1 MKIKKTIFTA
11 AILMAAVCLPA
22 QNKSAGINISI
33 WKDICTQPH
42 DSTQT
47 TYVNIGLL
55 STMNRL
61 NGVGINALG
70 SVVHGDMNG
79 VQITGLANLAGG
91 TMRGVQLAGISN
103 ISGNNTVGLSAAGLV
118 NITGDRTQ
126 GVIISG
132 LTSIGG
138 DNTSGLMISGFMN
151 VTGNM
156 ASGLHFS
163 GAANITGQS
172 FGGLMASGLLNVVG
186 EHMNGLQ
193 MAGIANITASKLN
206 GVQIALCNY
215 ATQARGLQIGLVNY
229 YKEDMKGF
237 QLGLVNANPDTRVQM
252 MVYGG
257 NATPANIGVRFKNQL
272 FYTILGIGSMY
283 QNGLQ
288 MAGIANITAS
298 KLNGVQIALCNYAT
312 QARGLQIGLV
322 NYYKEDMKGF
332 QLGLVNANPDTR
344 VQMMVYGGNATPA
357 NIGVR
362 FKNQLFYTILG
373 IGSMYQGLNDKFS
386 ASASYRAGL
395 SFTLYKGL
403 SISGDLGYQHIEAF
417 DNKDEVIPKR
427 LYALQARA
435 NLEYQITRKF
445 GIYATGGYGLTRFY
459 NKSSNYDKGAIIEAG
474 IVLF

>member
-1 MKIKKTIFTA
+1 MKIKKTILTA
-11 AILMAAVCLPA
+11 AILMAAVSLPA

-47 TYVNIGLL
+47 TYINIGLL

-103 ISGNNTVGLSAAGLV
+103 ISGDNTVGLSAAGLV
-118 NITGDRTQ
+118 
-126 GVIISG
+126 
-132 LTSIGG
+132 
-138 DNTSGLMISGFMN
+138 
-151 VTGNM
+151 
-156 ASGLHFS
+156 
-163 GAANITGQS
+163 NITGQS

-193 MAGIANITASKLN
+193 IAGIANITASKLN
-206 GVQIALCNY
+206 GVQVALCNY
-215 ATQARGLQIGLVNY
+215 ATKTRGLQIGLVNY

-237 QLGLVNANPDTRVQM
+237 QLGLVNANPDTKVQM

-272 FYTILGIGSMY
+272 FYTILG
-283 QNGLQ
+283 
-288 MAGIANITAS
+288 
-298 KLNGVQIALCNYAT
+298 V
-312 QARGLQIGLV
+312 
-322 NYYKEDMKGF
+322 
-332 QLGLVNANPDTR
+332 
-344 VQMMVYGGNATPA
+344 
-357 NIGVR
+357 
-362 FKNQLFYTILG
+362 
-373 IGSMYQGLNDKFS
+373 GSMYQGLNDKFS

-395 SFTLYKGL
+395 SFPLYKGL

-435 NLEYQITRKF
+435 NLEYQFTKKF
-445 GIYATGGYGLTRFY
+445 GIFATGGYGVTRFY

>member
-1 MKIKKTIFTA
+1 MKIKKTILTA
-11 AILMAAVCLPA
+11 AILMAAVSLPA

-47 TYVNIGLL
+47 TYINIGLL

-103 ISGNNTVGLSAAGLV
+103 ISGDNTVGLSAAGLV
-118 NITGDRTQ
+118 NITGDRAQ
-126 GVIISG
+126 GVVISG

-138 DNTSGLMISGFMN
+138 DNNSGLMISGFMN

-156 ASGLHFS
+156 ASGL
-163 GAANITGQS
+163 
-172 FGGLMASGLLNVVG
+172 LNVVG

-193 MAGIANITASKLN
+193 IAGIANITASKLN
-206 GVQIALCNY
+206 GVQVALCNY
-215 ATQARGLQIGLVNY
+215 ATKTRGLQIGLVNY

-237 QLGLVNANPDTRVQM
+237 QLGLVNANPDTKVQM

-272 FYTILGIGSMY
+272 FYTILG
-283 QNGLQ
+283 
-288 MAGIANITAS
+288 
-298 KLNGVQIALCNYAT
+298 V
-312 QARGLQIGLV
+312 
-322 NYYKEDMKGF
+322 
-332 QLGLVNANPDTR
+332 
-344 VQMMVYGGNATPA
+344 
-357 NIGVR
+357 
-362 FKNQLFYTILG
+362 
-373 IGSMYQGLNDKFS
+373 GSMYQGLNDKFS

-395 SFTLYKGL
+395 SFPLYKGL

-435 NLEYQITRKF
+435 NLEYQFTKKF
-445 GIYATGGYGLTRFY
+445 GIFATGGYGVTRFY

>member
-1 MKIKKTIFTA
+1 MKIKKTILTA
-11 AILMAAVCLPA
+11 AILMAAVSLPA

-47 TYVNIGLL
+47 TYINIGLL

-103 ISGNNTVGLSAAGLV
+103 ISGDNTVGLSAAGLV
-118 NITGDRTQ
+118 NITGDRAQ
-126 GVIISG
+126 GVVISG

-138 DNTSGLMISGFMN
+138 DNNSGLMISGFMN

-156 ASGLHFS
+156 ASGL
-163 GAANITGQS
+163 
-172 FGGLMASGLLNVVG
+172 LNVVG

-193 MAGIANITASKLN
+193 IAGIANITASKLN
-206 GVQIALCNY
+206 GVQVALCNY
-215 ATQARGLQIGLVNY
+215 ATKARGLQIGLVNY
-229 YKEDMKGF
+229 YKEDMKGL

-272 FYTILGIGSMY
+272 FYTILG
-283 QNGLQ
+283 
-288 MAGIANITAS
+288 
-298 KLNGVQIALCNYAT
+298 V
-312 QARGLQIGLV
+312 
-322 NYYKEDMKGF
+322 
-332 QLGLVNANPDTR
+332 
-344 VQMMVYGGNATPA
+344 
-357 NIGVR
+357 
-362 FKNQLFYTILG
+362 
-373 IGSMYQGLNDKFS
+373 GSMYQGLNDKFS

-395 SFTLYKGL
+395 SFPLYKGL

-435 NLEYQITRKF
+435 NLEYQFTKKF
-445 GIYATGGYGLTRFY
+445 GIFATGGYGVTRFY

>member
-11 AILMAAVCLPA
+11 AILMAAVSLPA

-193 MAGIANITASKLN
+193 IAGIANITASKLN
-206 GVQIALCNY
+206 GVQ
-215 ATQARGLQIGLVNY
+215 V
-229 YKEDMKGF
+229 
-237 QLGLVNANPDTRVQM
+237 
-252 MVYGG
+252 
-257 NATPANIGVRFKNQL
+257 
-272 FYTILGIGSMY
+272 
-283 QNGLQ
+283 
-288 MAGIANITAS
+288 
-298 KLNGVQIALCNYAT
+298 ALCNYAT

-386 ASASYRAGL
+386 AKCILSCRLVLHSLQRLIHQRRPWLPAYRG
-395 SFTLYKGL
+395 F
-403 SISGDLGYQHIEAF
+403 
-417 DNKDEVIPKR
+417 R
-427 LYALQARA
+427 
-435 NLEYQITRKF
+435 
-445 GIYATGGYGLTRFY
+445 
-459 NKSSNYDKGAIIEAG
+459 
-474 IVLF
+474 

>member
-156 ASGLHFS
+156 ASGL
-163 GAANITGQS
+163 
-172 FGGLMASGLLNVVG
+172 LNVVG
-186 EHMNGLQ
+186 EHM
-193 MAGIANITASKLN
+193 
-206 GVQIALCNY
+206 
-215 ATQARGLQIGLVNY
+215 
-229 YKEDMKGF
+229 
-237 QLGLVNANPDTRVQM
+237 
-252 MVYGG
+252 
-257 NATPANIGVRFKNQL
+257 
-272 FYTILGIGSMY
+272 
-283 QNGLQ
+283 NGLQ

-435 NLEYQITRKF
+435 NLEYQFTRKF
-445 GIYATGGYGLTRFY
+445 GIFATGGYGLTRFY